1 MAMRTIARN
10 AEYVI
15 KVVSKPEK
23 ALDENAGYLYAVF
36 TREEA
41 KYGSLAYPELQ
52 VDSFEECLEWISSSI
67 DRKFKFQVSP
77 EYKEQLQSWLSD
89 AQRRSC

>member
-23 ALDENAGYLYAVF
+23 ALNENAGYLYAVF

-41 KYGSLAYPELQ
+41 KYGSLAYPEWQ
-52 VDSFEECLEWISSSI
+52 TDSFEECLEWISSSI
-67 DRKFKFQVSP
+67 GRKFKFQVSP
-77 EYKEQLQSWLSD
+77 EYKEQLKSWLSD
-89 AQRRSC
+89 PQRRSC

>member
-1 MAMRTIARN
+1 MKTIARN

-23 ALDENAGYLYAVF
+23 ALDENTGYLYAVF

-52 VDSFEECLEWISSSI
+52 ADSFEECLEWISSSI

-77 EYKEQLQSWLSD
+77 EYKERLKSWLSD
-89 AQRRSC
+89 PQRRSC